1 MATDASPSDALR
13 SLVARHARRNAFL
26 NLLRYDRAMARGPFL
41 AILSFLVYLKIQ
53 MVVTYTVAFGGWW
66 LDPTTWVR
74 EDMSDAYGSSPFHGF
89 PNLYGA
95 LFQGLTIGHNLTG
108 MGLFAVCLVPLFSEK
123 GRRTHI
129 LFGRAFV
136 LIWLVHLTNGLA
148 NSAQILAT
156 RGVDATRYLDMVDQG
171 FPFYA
176 FIQFGLL
183 ASLII
188 DFLAQGLASLHYKSQ
203 TPSRPMRALLITMP
217 ALSLSMGIA
226 MCVWGAWHI
235 ASGETGP
242 TPRTTEHA
250 GLFLVQVPAYSYLM
264 IKNIQFWWRG
274 SSAVWVQGW
283 LTEHQRNMMFCVGAT
298 LYTGLANGTM
308 KWAPELTP
316 VVFATVD
323 LGFFLW
329 LLTKERNIRKQVSR
343 SRAGLALV
351 TVLSS
356 GRTGIRGPR
365 PLLAAGGADDI
376 ARMRTLFGLA
386 SGDSLSREAIA
397 ELLGEQGVRL
407 TAAELDEIMEALDH
421 NGDGRV
427 DAEELV
433 AFFGP
438 WCLESSHGS
447 DEFAWVFRSLD
458 ADDDGFITH
467 EELRTALSEDGR
479 APLDDAE
486 LHAIIDA
493 VDRDSDGRIDRDELA
508 RFLCDG
514 PTVEVKAL
522 LG

>member
-1 MATDASPSDALR
+1 MEPSHALR
-13 SLVARHARRNAFL
+13 QIVASHARRNAFL
-26 NLLRYDRAMARGPFL
+26 SLLRYDGAMARASFLTILGFL
-41 AILSFLVYLKIQ
+41 AYLKLQ
-53 MVVTYTVAFGGWW
+53 MVATYIVAFGGWW
-66 LDPTTWVR
+66 LDPSTWVR
-74 EDMSDAYGSSPFHGF
+74 EDMSDAYATSPFHGF

-95 LFQGLTIGHNLTG
+95 LFQGLSIGHNLTG
-108 MGLFAVCLVPLFSEK
+108 MALFAVCLIPLFSEK
-123 GRRTHI
+123 GGRIHI

-136 LIWLVHLTNGLA
+136 LVWLAHLVNGLG

-156 RGVDATRYLDMVDQG
+156 RGVDATHYLDMVDQG

-188 DFLAQGLASLHYKSQ
+188 DFLAQGLASLHYKSRV
-203 TPSRPMRALLITMP
+203 PSRPMRALLIAMP

-226 MCVWGAWHI
+226 MCLWGVWHL
-235 ASGETGP
+235 ASGATGP

-264 IKNIQFWWRG
+264 IKNILFWWRG
-274 SSAVWVQGW
+274 DSAVWVQGW

-316 VVFATVD
+316 LVFATVD

-329 LLTKERNIRKQVSR
+329 LLIKERRIRQQVSR

-351 TVLSS
+351 SFLS
-356 GRTGIRGPR
+356 RRRGASSAPPASRPR
-365 PLLAAGGADDI
+365 RGADDLV
-376 ARMRTLFGLA
+376 RMQTLFGL
-386 SGDSLSREAIA
+386 SPGQSLDRTRIA
-397 ELLGEQGVRL
+397 TLLAEQGVRL
-407 TAAELDEIMEALDH
+407 TQAELDELMQALDH

-427 DAEELV
+427 DAEELA
-433 AFFGP
+433 AFLGP
-438 WCLESSHGS
+438 WCLDTSSSS
-447 DEFAWVFRSLD
+447 DEFAWVFRSID

-467 EELRTALSEDGR
+467 EELRSSLQDGGES
-479 APLDDAE
+479 AFADAE
-486 LHAIIDA
+486 INAIIDA
-493 VDRDSDGRIDRDELA
+493 VDRNSDGRIDREELA